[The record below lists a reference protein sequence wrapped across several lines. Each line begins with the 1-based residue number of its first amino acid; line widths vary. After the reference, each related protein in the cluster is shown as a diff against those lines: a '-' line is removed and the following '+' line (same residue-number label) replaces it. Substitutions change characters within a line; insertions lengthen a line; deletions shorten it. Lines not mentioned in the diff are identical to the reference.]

1 MAEEINRWEKAK
13 CVAKQTE
20 IRIQRLIN
28 MNDENR
34 QRALLAKLRH
44 GIGRKPGEMP
54 ELWGMLLDGLPD
66 NMRSERGEPTRE
78 EWVIYT
84 SLTMYALHQ
93 QGKDMEQQQ
102 MHVGGV
108 SLGRA
113 AFNLCGGDAD
123 EHERVGKRFNKVA
136 LADNMDELAHYLRG
150 FIQLLRASDVT
161 LDYVMLA
168 KDLYLYQFD
177 DLAPKVRLRW
187 GQDFYTFVKADN
199 SNEED
204 KDNA

>member
-1 MAEEINRWEKAK
+1 MAEAINRWGMAK
-13 CVAKQTE
+13 FVAKQTE
-20 IRIQRLIN
+20 IRINRLIN
-28 MNDENR
+28 MQDEKR
-34 QRALLAKLRH
+34 QRPLLAKLRH
-44 GIGRKPGEMP
+44 GVGRKPGEMP

-66 NMRSERGEPTRE
+66 DLRSERGEPTRA
-78 EWVIYT
+78 EWAIYI

-93 QGKDMEQQQ
+93 QGKDMRQQQ

-108 SLGRA
+108 SLGKA

-123 EHERVGKRFNKVA
+123 ERERVGKRFNKVA
-136 LADNMDELAHYLRG
+136 LADNMDELTHYLRG

-168 KDLYLYQFD
+168 NDLYLYQYD